1 MTWGVCD
8 NGPLFMEREAN
19 MDSFDEPYAPY
30 FHIHLPIIHE
40 LSVFH
45 SIQFFQSGLSDTHQ
59 RRPFLDYSECVWYT
73 HGFSDRV
80 F

>member
-1 MTWGVCD
+1 MDPYSWR
-8 NGPLFMEREAN
+8 ERPN

-30 FHIHLPIIHE
+30 FQIHLPIIHE
-40 LSVFH
+40 LSVFR
-45 SIQFFQSGLSDTHQ
+45 SIQFFQSRLSDAHH
-59 RRPFLDYSECVWYT
+59 RRPFSDYFKCVWYT